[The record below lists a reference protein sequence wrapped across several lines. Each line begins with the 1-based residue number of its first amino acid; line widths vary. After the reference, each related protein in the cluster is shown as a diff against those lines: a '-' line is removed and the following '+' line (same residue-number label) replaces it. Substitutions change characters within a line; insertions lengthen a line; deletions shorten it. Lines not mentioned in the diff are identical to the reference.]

1 VVLCNTTPLNWNGRW
16 KPYCC
21 PRPNAE
27 PSQTRLYLFFLLP
40 SRFIVCG
47 TWQLLCGGTTSSFTA
62 SEGTPYAH
70 IHVLIP
76 PYQFHLLTLLSFLAG
91 PPRFTPALNSAHSY
105 QHASSHLSPGHSFSP
120 PSLLHSTLQ
129 RTFPYPIPT
138 LFRSPRHRFLM
149 LPAPQ
154 PPQEGSPTPGNRSRT
169 HCKPSRRIRDRG
181 HVLYP
186 RCLCIEREAAFRPG
200 AAFGFWSRVCRVI
213 FNPVAVVQH

>member
-1 VVLCNTTPLNWNGRW
+1 MVLCNTTPLNWNGRW

-138 LFRSPRHRFLM
+138 LFRSSRPHIFPHASRPAASPRRTSH
-149 LPAPQ
+149 
-154 PPQEGSPTPGNRSRT
+154 SRKSQS
-169 HCKPSRRIRDRG
+169 HSLQVFSGDLGPWPCFVPS
-181 HVLYP
+181 
-186 RCLCIEREAAFRPG
+186 E
-200 AAFGFWSRVCRVI
+200 SMCRV
-213 FNPVAVVQH
+213 FDRAPLLSFGVAYVANL